1 MIIFKFFKF
10 IFSARVTSIVLFKKK
25 KFSLIFR
32 NYFSLGLIGF
42 PIFSFKVEKQFQ
54 SRFKSCS
61 IALFGLEVVIYIF

>member
-1 MIIFKFFKF
+1 MILREFFKF

-42 PIFSFKVEKQFQ
+42 PILSFKIEKQFQ
-54 SRFKSCS
+54 SRFKSFS
-61 IALFGLEVVIYIF
+61 VALFGLEVVILIF